1 MMMVLAKWPWVAEQ
15 HWDDLLFIHWPVPY
29 EVLRPHV
36 PEQFELETF
45 NGTAWISIVPFLG
58 NKNRF
63 RGMPGV
69 IPFISSFLELNVRTY
84 IRYKG
89 ESGVYFFS
97 FDADSNTAVAGA
109 RTVFSLPYMKAKMS
123 MNRNRKEKE
132 VLFRSQRI
140 QKDAPSA
147 RFFARYRPISQASH
161 ARVGSL
167 THWLVERYCLFNIKE
182 DKVLKGPINHSPWEL
197 QEAEL
202 ELEMDDLVPFLPNK
216 YLSASPLVHYSK
228 RKKVHFY
235 PFETVGEVNK

>member
-1 MMMVLAKWPWVAEQ
+1 MAERAKWPWVAEQ

-29 EVLRPHV
+29 EALRPHV
-36 PEQFELETF
+36 PEPFELETF

-69 IPFISSFLELNVRTY
+69 IPFVSSFLELNVRTY

-97 FDADSNTAVAGA
+97 FDADSNAAVAGA
-109 RTVFSLPYMKAKMS
+109 RTVFSLPYMKAEMS
-123 MNRNRKEKE
+123 MKRNRKEKE

-140 QKDAPSA
+140 QKDAPPA
-147 RFFARYRPISQASH
+147 HFFARYRPISQTSH
-161 ARVGSL
+161 AKVGSL
-167 THWLVERYCLFNIKE
+167 THWLAERYCLFNIKG

-202 ELEMDDLVPFLPNK
+202 EVEMDDLVPFLPKK
-216 YLSASPLVHYSK
+216 YFSERPLVHYSK